1 MSECVLKLDNVSY
14 GYDNTRKILD
24 KSNYEFNKGVFYS
37 IVGPSGSGKT
47 TLLSLIGA
55 LDEPKEGTILYK
67 DKQLKKI
74 GYTKYR
80 RMISF
85 VFQSYNLINY
95 MNGIENVITGMEI
108 AKSHKKERKE
118 TAIKLLKDLGLTEDE
133 MKRRVNKLSGG
144 QQQRVAIARALA
156 SDADVI
162 LADEPTGNLDK
173 NNAKEIIG
181 ILKNLAEKQGKCVI
195 VVTHSN
201 QVSEMSDVVLE
212 IDDGKL
218 KKVEQKK

>member
-24 KSNYEFNKGVFYS
+24 QVTYEFNKNVMYS

-47 TLLSLIGA
+47 TLLSLMGA
-55 LDEPKEGTILYK
+55 LDNPKDGKILYQ
-67 DKQLKKI
+67 DTEIKKI

-80 RMISF
+80 RKIAF

-95 MNGIENVITGMEI
+95 MNAIENVIVGMDI
-108 AKSHKKERKE
+108 SKSHKKERKQ

-133 MKRRVNKLSGG
+133 MKRRVNRLSGG

-156 SDADVI
+156 SDTDLI

-173 NNAKEIIG
+173 KNAKEIIN
-181 ILKNLAEKQGKCVI
+181 IFKDLAKKANKCVI

-201 QVSEMSDVVLE
+201 QVSEMSDVVLK
-212 IDDGKL
+212 IDEGKL
-218 KKVEQKK
+218 NKI

>member
-1 MSECVLKLDNVSY
+1 MSECVLKLDNISY

-24 KSNYEFNKGVFYS
+24 EVTYEFNKNVMYS

-47 TLLSLIGA
+47 TLLSLMGA
-55 LDEPKEGTILYK
+55 LDNPKDGKILYQ
-67 DKQLKKI
+67 DKEIKKI

-80 RMISF
+80 RKIAF

-95 MNGIENVITGMEI
+95 MNGIENVITGMDI
-108 AKSHKKERKE
+108 SKSHKKERKQI
-118 TAIKLLKDLGLTEDE
+118 AIKLLKDLGLTEEE
-133 MKRRVNKLSGG
+133 MKRKINRLSGG

-156 SDADVI
+156 SDTDLI

-173 NNAKEIIG
+173 KNAKEIID
-181 ILKNLAEKQGKCVI
+181 IFKNLAKKNNKCVI

-201 QVSEMSDVVLE
+201 QVSEMSDVVLQ

-218 KKVEQKK
+218 NKI

>member
-24 KSNYEFNKGVFYS
+24 QVTYEFNKNLMYS
-37 IVGPSGSGKT
+37 IIGPSGSGKT
-47 TLLSLIGA
+47 TLLSLMGA
-55 LDEPKEGTILYK
+55 LDNPKDGKILYQ
-67 DKQLKKI
+67 DKEIKKI

-80 RMISF
+80 RKIAF

-95 MNGIENVITGMEI
+95 MNAIENVVVGMDI
-108 AKSHKKERKE
+108 SKSHKKERKQ
-118 TAIKLLKDLGLTEDE
+118 TAIKLLKDLGLTEEE
-133 MKRRVNKLSGG
+133 MKRRVNRLSGG

-156 SDADVI
+156 SDTDLI

-173 NNAKEIIG
+173 QNAKEIIS
-181 ILKNLAEKQGKCVI
+181 IFKDLAKKSNKCVI

-201 QVSEMSDVVLE
+201 QVSEMSDIVLQ

-218 KKVEQKK
+218 NKI

>member
-24 KSNYEFNKGVFYS
+24 EVTYEFNKNVMYS

-55 LDEPKEGTILYK
+55 LDEPKQGTILYN
-67 DKQLKKI
+67 DKSLKKI

-95 MNGIENVITGMEI
+95 MSGIENVITGMEI
-108 AKSHKKERKE
+108 SKSYKKQRKQ
-118 TAIKLLKDLGLTEDE
+118 TAIKLLKDLGLTEEE
-133 MKRRVNKLSGG
+133 MKRKVNRLSGG
-144 QQQRVAIARALA
+144 QQQRIAIARAL
-156 SDADVI
+156 
-162 LADEPTGNLDK
+162 
-173 NNAKEIIG
+173 
-181 ILKNLAEKQGKCVI
+181 
-195 VVTHSN
+195 
-201 QVSEMSDVVLE
+201 
-212 IDDGKL
+212 L
-218 KKVEQKK
+218 KKSKIILFDEATSALDNVTQNELQKSINNISDDYTIIIVAHRLSTIKDCNRIYVMFGM

>member
-1 MSECVLKLDNVSY
+1 M
-14 GYDNTRKILD
+14 
-24 KSNYEFNKGVFYS
+24 YS

-47 TLLSLIGA
+47 TLLSLMGA
-55 LDEPKEGTILYK
+55 LDNPKDGKILYQ
-67 DKQLKKI
+67 DKEIKKI

-80 RMISF
+80 RKIAF

-95 MNGIENVITGMEI
+95 MNGIENVIVGMDI
-108 AKSHKKERKE
+108 SKSHKKERKQ
-118 TAIKLLKDLGLTEDE
+118 TAIKLLKDLGLTEEE

-156 SDADVI
+156 SETDLI

-173 NNAKEIIG
+173 KNAKEIIN
-181 ILKNLAEKQGKCVI
+181 IFKDLAKKNNKCVI

-201 QVSEMSDVVLE
+201 QVSEMSDVVLQ

-218 KKVEQKK
+218 NKI

>member
-24 KSNYEFNKGVFYS
+24 NVTYEFNKNVMYS

-47 TLLSLIGA
+47 TLLSLMGA
-55 LDEPKEGTILYK
+55 LDNQKDGKILYQ
-67 DKQLKKI
+67 DKEIKKI

-80 RMISF
+80 RKIAF

-95 MNGIENVITGMEI
+95 MNGIENVITGMDI
-108 AKSHKKERKE
+108 SKSHKKERKQ
-118 TAIKLLKDLGLTEDE
+118 TAIKLLKDLGLTEEE
-133 MKRRVNKLSGG
+133 MKRRVNRLSGG

-156 SDADVI
+156 SETDLI

-173 NNAKEIIG
+173 KNAKEIIN
-181 ILKNLAEKQGKCVI
+181 IFKDLAKKSNKCVI

-201 QVSEMSDVVLE
+201 QVSEMSDVVLQ

-218 KKVEQKK
+218 NKI

>member
-24 KSNYEFNKGVFYS
+24 EVTYEFNKNIMYS

-47 TLLSLIGA
+47 TLLSLMGA
-55 LDEPKEGTILYK
+55 LDNPKDGKILYQ
-67 DKQLKKI
+67 DKEIKKI

-80 RMISF
+80 RKIAF
-85 VFQSYNLINY
+85 VFQNYNLINY
-95 MNGIENVITGMEI
+95 MNAIENVVIGMDI
-108 AKSHKKERKE
+108 SKSHKKERKQ
-118 TAIKLLKDLGLTEDE
+118 TAIKLLKDLGLSEEE
-133 MKRRVNKLSGG
+133 MKRRVNRLSGG

-156 SDADVI
+156 SDTDLI

-173 NNAKEIIG
+173 KNTKEIIN
-181 ILKNLAEKQGKCVI
+181 IFKDLAQKNNKCVI

-201 QVSEMSDVVLE
+201 QVSEMSDVVLQ
-212 IDDGKL
+212 IDEGKL
-218 KKVEQKK
+218 NKI

>member
-1 MSECVLKLDNVSY
+1 MSECVLKLDNISY

-24 KSNYEFNKGVFYS
+24 NVTYEFNKNVMYS

-55 LDEPKEGTILYK
+55 LDEPKEGNILYNNK
-67 DKQLKKI
+67 GLKKI

-95 MNGIENVITGMEI
+95 MTGIENVITGMEI
-108 AKSHKKERKE
+108 SKSHKKERKQ
-118 TAIKLLKDLGLTEDE
+118 TAIKLLKDLGLTEEE
-133 MKRRVNKLSGG
+133 MKRKVNILSGG

-162 LADEPTGNLDK
+162 LADEPTGNLDN
-173 NNAKEIIG
+173 NNAKDIIN
-181 ILKNLAEKQGKCVI
+181 ILKDLPKKQGKCVI

-212 IDDGKL
+212 IDEGKL
-218 KKVEQKK
+218 KEI

>member
-1 MSECVLKLDNVSY
+1 MSECVLKLDDVSY
-14 GYDNTRKILD
+14 RYDNTRKILD
-24 KSNYEFNKGVFYS
+24 KVTYEFNKNIMYS

-47 TLLSLIGA
+47 TLLSLMGA
-55 LDEPKEGTILYK
+55 LDNPKEGKILYQ
-67 DKQLKKI
+67 DNEIKKI

-80 RMISF
+80 RKIAF

-95 MNGIENVITGMEI
+95 MNGIENVIVGMDI
-108 AKSHKKERKE
+108 SKSHKKERKQ
-118 TAIKLLKDLGLTEDE
+118 TAIKLLKDLGLTEEE
-133 MKRRVNKLSGG
+133 MKRKVNKLSGG

-156 SDADVI
+156 SDADLI

-173 NNAKEIIG
+173 NNAKEIIN
-181 ILKNLAEKQGKCVI
+181 IFKELAQKNHKCII

-201 QVSEMSDVVLE
+201 QVSEMSDVVLQ

-218 KKVEQKK
+218 NKVV

>member
-1 MSECVLKLDNVSY
+1 M
-14 GYDNTRKILD
+14 
-24 KSNYEFNKGVFYS
+24 
-37 IVGPSGSGKT
+37 
-47 TLLSLIGA
+47 GA
-55 LDEPKEGTILYK
+55 LDEPKEGNILYN
-67 DKQLKKI
+67 DKGLKKI

-95 MNGIENVITGMEI
+95 MTGIENVITGMEI
-108 AKSHKKERKE
+108 SKSHKKERKQ
-118 TAIKLLKDLGLTEDE
+118 TAIKLLKDLGLTEEE
-133 MKRRVNKLSGG
+133 MKRRVNRLSGG

-173 NNAKEIIG
+173 NNAKEIID
-181 ILKNLAEKQGKCVI
+181 ILKKLAKEQGKCVI

-212 IDDGKL
+212 IDEGKL
-218 KKVEQKK
+218 KEI